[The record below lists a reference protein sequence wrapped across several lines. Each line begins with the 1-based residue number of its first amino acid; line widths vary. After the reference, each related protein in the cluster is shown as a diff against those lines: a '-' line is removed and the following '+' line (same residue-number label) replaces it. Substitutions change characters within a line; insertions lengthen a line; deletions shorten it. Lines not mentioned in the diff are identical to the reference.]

1 MYKGWKIRFGAFKK
15 KFDQESIHLFKNSS
29 WVTLSN
35 ALGTGYAFIKTIA
48 ITRILGVELFGAYAL
63 AIAFVVTT
71 QEFFRLNISMG
82 LIRFGAIFHKE
93 ERKDKIVSAIKFSL
107 FLSCFS
113 ALVSILVLAIIASV
127 SYDTFIKQPNLLP
140 YIIGFA
146 FANSLGFVDAIAKAA
161 LKLFFKF
168 KMNSI
173 MQMMMDSLELI
184 IVLSTLFIF
193 GADLQA
199 FFIAAICA
207 RMLNSIVCNVFA
219 YQELRRELKPYLA
232 SPARNIRNH
241 YKEFI
246 QYIFGNSLSSS
257 LKVFMNQGDLLLL
270 GQLSTVY
277 QAGLYSTAKKLAYAV
292 LTLTDPLASSIF
304 PQLSH
309 LIAGKDTAKIN
320 VMIKKITLWM
330 LLPCVLI
337 FSVCL
342 LFDKEIIV
350 LLFGP
355 AYMEAHT
362 AFLILLVCSLQG
374 VLSFWALPLI
384 QSLGLIRKR
393 FMVYI
398 SAIIIGGL
406 TAWLCIPYFGAAGAA
421 IGLLSANLYISVKF
435 VRAGIARLHST
446 TP

>member
-1 MYKGWKIRFGAFKK
+1 MDTGRKISFQAIKK
-15 KFDQESIHLFKNSS
+15 KFDPESIHLFKNSS

-35 ALGTGYAFIKTIA
+35 TLGTCYAFIKTIA

-63 AIAFVVTT
+63 AIAFIITT

-82 LIRFGAIFHKE
+82 LIRFGALFHKD

-107 FLSCFS
+107 FLSCCS
-113 ALVSILVLAIIASV
+113 AIISILVLAVITTV
-127 SYDTFIKQPNLLP
+127 WYDTFIKQPNLLP

-146 FANSLGFVDAIAKAA
+146 FANSLGFIDAIAKAA

-173 MQMMMDSLELI
+173 IQMLMDTLELV
-184 IVLSTLFIF
+184 IVISTLFVF
-193 GADLQA
+193 GPDLEA

-207 RMLNSIVCNVFA
+207 RILNSIVCNAFA
-219 YQELRRELKPYLA
+219 YQELKRDLKPFLA
-232 SPARNIRNH
+232 SPAQNIRNH

-246 QYIFGNSLSSS
+246 RYIFGNSLSSS

-277 QAGLYSTAKKLAYAV
+277 EAGLYSTAKKLAYAV

-304 PQLSH
+304 PQFSH

-330 LLPCVLI
+330 LLPCLLI
-337 FSVCL
+337 FFVCL
-342 LFDKEIIV
+342 LFDEEIIT
-350 LLFGP
+350 LLFG
-355 AYMEAHT
+355 ATYTEART
-362 AFLILLVCSLQG
+362 AFIILLVCSLQG

-393 FMVYI
+393 FLVYI
-398 SAIIIGGL
+398 TAIVIGGI
-406 TAWLCIPYFGAAGAA
+406 TAWLCIPLWGAAGAA

-435 VRAGIARLHST
+435 VSAGVTRLNST

>member
-1 MYKGWKIRFGAFKK
+1 MDTGRKISFQAIKK
-15 KFDQESIHLFKNSS
+15 KFDPESIHLFKNSS

-35 ALGTGYAFIKTIA
+35 ALGTCYAFIKTIA

-63 AIAFVVTT
+63 AIAFIITT

-82 LIRFGAIFHKE
+82 LIRFGALFHKD

-107 FLSCFS
+107 FLSCCS
-113 ALVSILVLAIIASV
+113 AIISILVLAVITTIW
-127 SYDTFIKQPNLLP
+127 YDTFIKLPNLLP

-146 FANSLGFVDAIAKAA
+146 FANSLGFIDAIAKAA

-173 MQMMMDSLELI
+173 IQMLMDTLELV
-184 IVLSTLFIF
+184 IVISTLFVF
-193 GADLQA
+193 GPDLEA

-207 RMLNSIVCNVFA
+207 RILNSIVCNAFA
-219 YQELRRELKPYLA
+219 YQELKRDLKPFLA
-232 SPARNIRNH
+232 SPAQNIRNH

-246 QYIFGNSLSSS
+246 RYIFGNSLSSS

-277 QAGLYSTAKKLAYAV
+277 EAGLYSTAKKLAYAV

-304 PQLSH
+304 PQFSH

-330 LLPCVLI
+330 LLPCLLI
-337 FSVCL
+337 FFVCL
-342 LFDKEIIV
+342 LFDEEIIT
-350 LLFGP
+350 LLFG
-355 AYMEAHT
+355 ATYTEART
-362 AFLILLVCSLQG
+362 AFIILLVCSLQG

-393 FMVYI
+393 FLVYI
-398 SAIIIGGL
+398 TAIVIGGI
-406 TAWLCIPYFGAAGAA
+406 TAWLCIPLWGAAGAA

-435 VRAGIARLHST
+435 VSAGVTRLHST

>member
-1 MYKGWKIRFGAFKK
+1 MDTGRKISFQAIKK
-15 KFDQESIHLFKNSS
+15 KFDPESIHLFKNSS

-35 ALGTGYAFIKTIA
+35 ALGTCYAFIKTIA

-63 AIAFVVTT
+63 AIAFIITT

-82 LIRFGAIFHKE
+82 LIRFGALFHKD

-107 FLSCFS
+107 FLSCCS
-113 ALVSILVLAIIASV
+113 AIISILVLAVITTV
-127 SYDTFIKQPNLLP
+127 WYDTFIKQPNLLP

-146 FANSLGFVDAIAKAA
+146 FANSLGFIDAIAKAA

-173 MQMMMDSLELI
+173 IQMLMDTLELV
-184 IVLSTLFIF
+184 IVISTLFVF
-193 GADLQA
+193 GPDLEA

-207 RMLNSIVCNVFA
+207 RILNSIVCNAFA
-219 YQELRRELKPYLA
+219 YQELKRDLKPFLA
-232 SPARNIRNH
+232 SPAQNIRNH

-246 QYIFGNSLSSS
+246 RYIFGNSLSSS

-277 QAGLYSTAKKLAYAV
+277 EAGLYSTAKKLAYAV

-304 PQLSH
+304 PQFSH

-330 LLPCVLI
+330 LLPCLLI
-337 FSVCL
+337 FFVCL
-342 LFDKEIIV
+342 LFDEEIIT
-350 LLFGP
+350 LLFG
-355 AYMEAHT
+355 ATYTEART
-362 AFLILLVCSLQG
+362 AFIILLVCSLQG

-393 FMVYI
+393 FLVYI
-398 SAIIIGGL
+398 TAIVIGGI
-406 TAWLCIPYFGAAGAA
+406 TAWLCIPLWGAAGAA

-435 VRAGIARLHST
+435 VSAGVTRLHST